1 MKQRTQK
8 IRNNR
13 AIRLMKSNWLFN
25 ASKKGNQTER
35 EKRTSNCINNE
46 FD

>member
-8 IRNNR
+8 IRNKR
-13 AIRLMKSNWLFN
+13 AIRLMKSNWLFH
-25 ASKKGNQTER
+25 ARKKGNLTEK
-35 EKRTSNCINNE
+35 ELRTANCINNE